1 MKRHVMAATLIAF
14 AASAAWA
21 GEVVKKPV
29 DAADTPE
36 KLQAM
41 IDSIHAE
48 MAVDKRYEFINPT
61 ERRDVDND
69 FAKMMALITKAGSVS
84 AMKEGDRVA
93 LFNAQEHLN
102 GILTHSDRNR
112 VVCERHQKLGSNLP
126 VNECSTVADIER
138 NRANSQKFM
147 QDRSSDRNKTA
158 AEYDFTKFNARAAE
172 GRH

>member
-1 MKRHVMAATLIAF
+1 
-14 AASAAWA
+14 
-21 GEVVKKPV
+21 VKKPV

-36 KLQAM
+36 KLQAV
-41 IDSIHAE
+41 IDSVHAE

-69 FAKMMALITKAGSVS
+69 FSKMMSLMSKAGSVS
-84 AMKEGDRVA
+84 AMREGDRVQ

-102 GILTHSDRNR
+102 GILTHTDRNR

-138 NRANSQKFM
+138 NRAASQKFM
-147 QDRSSDRNKTA
+147 LDKSTDRNKTA
-158 AEYDFTKFNARAAE
+158 AQYDFHQFNPPAAN
-172 GRH
+172 H

>member
-1 MKRHVMAATLIAF
+1 MKRQMVAATLIAL
-14 AASAAWA
+14 AASAFA

-36 KLQAM
+36 KLQAL

-48 MAVDKRYEFINPT
+48 MAVDKRYEFINPS

-69 FAKMMALITKAGSVS
+69 FAKMMALMTKAGSVS

-102 GILTHSDRNR
+102 GILTHTDRNR

-138 NRANSQKFM
+138 NRANSQKLM
-147 QDRSSDRNKTA
+147 LDKSTDRNRTG
-158 AEYDFTKFNARAAE
+158 AEYDFHQFNPPSAN
-172 GRH
+172 H

>member
-36 KLQAM
+36 KLQAV

-61 ERRDVDND
+61 ERRDVDSD
-69 FAKMMALITKAGSVS
+69 FAKMMSLMTKAGSVS
-84 AMKEGDRVA
+84 AMKEGERVQ

-102 GILTHSDRNR
+102 GILTHTDRNR
-112 VVCERHQKLGSNLP
+112 VVCERRQKLGSNLP
-126 VNECSTVADIER
+126 VNECSTVAEIER
-138 NRANSQKFM
+138 NRANSQKLM
-147 QDRSSDRNKTA
+147 LDKSTDRNKTA
-158 AEYDFTKFNARAAE
+158 AQYDFHQFSPPSAN
-172 GRH
+172 H